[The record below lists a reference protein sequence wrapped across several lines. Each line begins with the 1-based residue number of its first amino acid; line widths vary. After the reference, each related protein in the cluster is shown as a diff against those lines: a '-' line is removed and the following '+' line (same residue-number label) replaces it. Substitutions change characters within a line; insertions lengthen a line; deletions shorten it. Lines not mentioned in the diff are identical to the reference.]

1 MRTVESNSG
10 LRKQKKNHI
19 YKIVRSKR
27 VENKLKQNHGINA
40 MPEKQLKQKHGMYMV
55 HECWYIQKKFND
67 ILIDP

>member
-40 MPEKQLKQKHGMYMV
+40 MPEKQLKQKHGMNFMP
-55 HECWYIQKKFND
+55 EKKSSS
-67 ILIDP
+67 